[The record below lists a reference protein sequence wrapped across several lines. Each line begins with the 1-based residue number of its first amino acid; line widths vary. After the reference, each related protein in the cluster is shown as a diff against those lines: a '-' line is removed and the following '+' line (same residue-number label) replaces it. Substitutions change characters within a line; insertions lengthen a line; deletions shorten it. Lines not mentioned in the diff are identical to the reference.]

1 MRARARVVEL
11 RRGHGSHQRHAV
23 TTDTEMEMRGPEG
36 EKVRPMNDTAPSR
49 VREFSLC
56 LSPILEIFS

>member
-23 TTDTEMEMRGPEG
+23 TTAQVRLTNASLPCAFVRDTERLARSSELGGKTHDNFDFR
-36 EKVRPMNDTAPSR
+36 
-49 VREFSLC
+49 
-56 LSPILEIFS
+56 